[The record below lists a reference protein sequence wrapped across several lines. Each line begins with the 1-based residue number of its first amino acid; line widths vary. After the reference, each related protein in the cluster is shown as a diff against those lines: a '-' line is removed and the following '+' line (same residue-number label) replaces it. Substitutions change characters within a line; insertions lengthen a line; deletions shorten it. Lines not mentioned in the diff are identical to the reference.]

1 LGVEKD
7 EAQAFAWLLRAAS
20 SGLAVAQSRIGL
32 AYATGEGAALD
43 PIEACKWMELAAQ
56 RGDKA
61 AQANRAR
68 ARKSLSP
75 AQLAEAERR
84 ATEWQVSQENKT

>member
-1 LGVEKD
+1 M
-7 EAQAFAWLLRAAS
+7 AA
-20 SGLAVAQSRIGL
+20 AQSRIGL

-43 PIEACKWMELAAQ
+43 PIEACKWFELAAQ

-61 AQANRAR
+61 AAANRVR
-68 ARKSLSP
+68 ARQGLGA

-84 ATEWQVSQENKT
+84 AKVWAAARENKT